1 MMSSSLT
8 PRKLRAIK
16 LAEDKVI
23 SYILENKIEQS
34 MFLAERVLEEEKDI
48 GNQVKIGLNSLS
60 KALIQID
67 DLKAEV
73 QDPLIE
79 VNLGTEEEKRVTYIS
94 SHLTQEQFNEV
105 LAVLKRFKDCFAW
118 DYTELPGLD
127 RTLVEHRLPIKKEHI
142 PHQQPPRRMAN
153 EVILKE
159 KEDIKRL
166 LQAGFIRPARYVE
179 WLSNIVPVLK
189 KNGKLR
195 VCIDFRNLNT
205 ATPKDEYPMPIAD
218 VLVDGVAGHKLLSFM
233 DGHSGYN
240 QIFIAEDDVHKTAFR
255 CPGSIGTFEWVVMP
269 FGLKNA
275 GATYQ
280 RAMNLIFHDMIG
292 KFMEVYIDDVVVK
305 SQDFN
310 THLKN
315 LEKAFLRMRKHQLK
329 MNPSK
334 CAFGVQ
340 AGNFLGFLVHNRGIE
355 IDQNK
360 AKAIMQAKPPSNK
373 KELQRFLGQVNF
385 LRRFISN
392 VASKTKVFPLY

>member
-1 MMSSSLT
+1 
-8 PRKLRAIK
+8 
-16 LAEDKVI
+16 
-23 SYILENKIEQS
+23 
-34 MFLAERVLEEEKDI
+34 MFLAEHVLEEERDI

-60 KALIQID
+60 KAPIQMD

-79 VNLGTEEEKRVTYIS
+79 VNLGTEEEKKVTYIS

-105 LAVLKRFKDCFAW
+105 LVVVKRFKDCFAW

-127 RTLVEHRLPIKKEHI
+127 KTLVEHRLPSKKEHI
-142 PHQQPPRRMAN
+142 SHQQPPRRMAN
-153 EVILKE
+153 EVVLKV
-159 KEDIKRL
+159 KEEIERL

-205 ATPKDEYPMPIAD
+205 ASPKDEYPMPIAD
-218 VLVDGVAGHKLLSFM
+218 VLVDGVAGHKIFSFM
-233 DGHSGYN
+233 DRHSSYN
-240 QIFIAEDDVHKTAFR
+240 QIFIAEEDVHKTAFR

-292 KFMEVYIDDVVVK
+292 KFMEVYIDDVVFK

-315 LEKAFLRMRKHQLK
+315 LEKAFLRMRKHKLK
-329 MNPSK
+329 MNPLK

-373 KELQRFLGQVNF
+373 KELQRFLG
-385 LRRFISN
+385 
-392 VASKTKVFPLY
+392 